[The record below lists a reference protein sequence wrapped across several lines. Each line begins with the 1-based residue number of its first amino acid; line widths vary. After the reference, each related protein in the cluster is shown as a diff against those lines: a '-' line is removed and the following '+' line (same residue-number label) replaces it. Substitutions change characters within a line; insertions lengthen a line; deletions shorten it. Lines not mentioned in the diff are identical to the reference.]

1 MPKKQKKIL
10 LRDQEVSYTLKSYR
24 LSRRLRL
31 LIYGNGEISVTK
43 PVFVN
48 EKTVEDFL
56 ISKADWIIAK
66 LKTQQKTLIA
76 PGTAD
81 SAENYLKNKKRAA
94 LFVKERLEYFNQFY
108 GFNYGTISIRRQRTR
123 WGSCSKK
130 GNLSFNYRLVFLAPE
145 EADYIMV
152 HELCHLGEFN
162 HSSKFWALV
171 AKTVP
176 NYLTLRRKLKM
187 A

>member
-1 MPKKQKKIL
+1 MSKKQKKIL

-56 ISKADWIIAK
+56 ISKADWILNK
-66 LKTQQKTLIA
+66 LATQKKTLIA
-76 PGTAD
+76 SGVKD
-81 SAENYLKNKKRAA
+81 SLESYLKNKKQAAA
-94 LFVKERLEYFNQFY
+94 LVKERLEYFNQFY
-108 GFNYGTISIRRQRTR
+108 GFRYGAISIRRQRTR

-145 EADYIMV
+145 EADYIIV

-162 HSSKFWALV
+162 HSPKFWALV

-176 NYLTLRRKLKM
+176 NYLALRRKLKM